1 MDDKSVEIV
10 DGQEPSEV
18 MGLITLVLSEL
29 GVRVV
34 YQGGNV
40 YTFEKMQER

>member
-10 DGQEPSEV
+10 DGQKPSEV
-18 MGLITLVLSEL
+18 MDHITLVLSEL

-34 YQGGNV
+34 YQGDNV
-40 YTFEKMQER
+40 YTFEKMRER